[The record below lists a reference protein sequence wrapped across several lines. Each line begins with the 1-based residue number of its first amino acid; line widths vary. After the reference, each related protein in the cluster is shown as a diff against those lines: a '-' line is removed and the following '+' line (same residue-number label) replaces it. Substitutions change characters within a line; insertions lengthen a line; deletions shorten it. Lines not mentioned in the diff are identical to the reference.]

1 MPLAIEILT
10 PSRLLLEDEVD
21 EVNVPG
27 ADGYLGV
34 LPGHTALLTT
44 LGQGVLMYRK
54 GGQRQYMALFGGY
67 MEVNNDKVMLLADIA
82 EKAAEIDRTRAE
94 SARDRAEQRLRRRDI
109 DIDYERAQAALM
121 RSLIRLQA
129 AGHST

>member
-10 PSRLLLEDEVD
+10 PSRLLLQDQVD
-21 EVNVPG
+21 ELNVPG
-27 ADGYLGV
+27 AEGYLGI

-54 GGQRQYMALFGGY
+54 GEQRQYMAVFGGY
-67 MEVNNDKVMLLADIA
+67 MEVNDDKVTILADVA
-82 EKAAEIDRTRAE
+82 ERASEIDLPRAE
-94 SARDRAEQRLRRRDI
+94 TARDRAEEHLRRRDI

-129 AGHST
+129 AGHHA

>member
-1 MPLAIEILT
+1 VPLAIEILT
-10 PSRLLLEDEVD
+10 PSRLLLQDQVD
-21 EVNVPG
+21 ELNVPG
-27 ADGYLGV
+27 AEGYLGI

-54 GGQRQYMALFGGY
+54 GEQRQYMAVFGGY
-67 MEVNNDKVMLLADIA
+67 MEVNNDKVTILADVA
-82 EKAAEIDRTRAE
+82 ERASEIDLPRAE
-94 SARDRAEQRLRRRDI
+94 TARDRAEEHLRRRDI

-129 AGHST
+129 AGHHA

>member
-10 PSRLLLEDEVD
+10 PSRLLLQDQVD

-27 ADGYLGV
+27 ADGYVGV

-44 LGQGVLMYRK
+44 LGRGVLMYRK
-54 GGQRQYMALFGGY
+54 GEQRQYMALFGGY
-67 MEVNNDKVMLLADIA
+67 MEVNRDTVMLLADLA
-82 EKAAEIDRTRAE
+82 EKAEEIDRPRAE
-94 SARDRAEQRLRRRDI
+94 AARDRAEERLRRRDI

-121 RSLIRLQA
+121 RSLIRLQT
-129 AGHST
+129 AGHHA

>member
-10 PSRLLLEDEVD
+10 PSRLLLQDQVD
-21 EVNVPG
+21 ELNVPG
-27 ADGYLGV
+27 AEGYLGI
-34 LPGHTALLTT
+34 LPGHTALLTI

-54 GGQRQYMALFGGY
+54 GEQRQYMAVFGGY
-67 MEVNNDKVMLLADIA
+67 MEVNDDKVTILADVA
-82 EKAAEIDRTRAE
+82 ERASEIDLPRAE
-94 SARDRAEQRLRRRDI
+94 TARDRAEEHLRRRDI

-129 AGHST
+129 AGHHA

>member
-1 MPLAIEILT
+1 VPLAIEILT
-10 PSRLLLEDEVD
+10 PSRLLLQEQVD

-27 ADGYLGV
+27 ADGYVGV

-54 GGQRQYMALFGGY
+54 GEQRQYMALFGGY
-67 MEVNNDKVMLLADIA
+67 MEVNGDKVMLLADLA
-82 EKAAEIDRTRAE
+82 EKADEIDRPRAE
-94 SARDRAEQRLRRRDI
+94 AARERAEERLRRRDI

-121 RSLIRLQA
+121 RSLIRLQTL
-129 AGHST
+129 GHHA

>member
-1 MPLAIEILT
+1 VPLAIEILT
-10 PSRLLLEDEVD
+10 PSRLLLQDQVD
-21 EVNVPG
+21 ELNVPG

-54 GGQRQYMALFGGY
+54 GEQRQYMALFGGY
-67 MEVNNDKVMLLADIA
+67 MEVNDDKVMILADIA
-82 EKAAEIDRTRAE
+82 EKATEIDRPRAE
-94 SARDRAEQRLRRRDI
+94 SARDRAEQHLRRRDV
-109 DIDYERAQAALM
+109 DVDYERAQAALM

-129 AGHST
+129 AGHHA